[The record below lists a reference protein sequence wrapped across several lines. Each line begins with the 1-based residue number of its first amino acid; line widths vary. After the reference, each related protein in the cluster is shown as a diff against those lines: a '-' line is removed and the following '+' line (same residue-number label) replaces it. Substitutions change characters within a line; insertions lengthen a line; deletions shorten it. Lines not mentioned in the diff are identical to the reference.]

1 MKDWFISLLQR
12 VANATIPPDIHQ
24 NNQLQQRSLYFYYR
38 DKLLKGDKLPDW
50 RDTGFRVFSQ
60 SDEDGLLLYIFS
72 LIGFSNRLLL
82 DVASGS
88 PYGGNSTNLIVNW
101 GFNGLLVENN
111 NKLINR
117 TVSFYSRHPDAQLY
131 PPKTRRAWITV
142 ENINQII
149 AEEGVSGEIDLFS
162 LDVDGIDY
170 WLWKGLEVISPRV
183 VVVEYQDM
191 FFAEESVTV
200 PYKPDF
206 NRFAVHPDFFGASLA
221 AFAKL
226 ANIKGYRLVG
236 CNRYGYNAFFIRN
249 DLAQN
254 ILPEVS
260 VDSCLVHPKILEGCI
275 NKRSNAAHLLW
286 EVV

>member
-1 MKDWFISLLQR
+1 MLQR
-12 VANATIPPDIHQ
+12 VANATIPSSIHQ

-38 DKLLKGDKLPDW
+38 DVLLKGGELPNW

-72 LIGFSNRLLL
+72 LIGFNTRQLL
-82 DVASGS
+82 DIASGA
-88 PYGGNSTNLIVNW
+88 PIGGNSTNLIVNW
-101 GFNGLLVENN
+101 DFNGLLIENDS
-111 NKLINR
+111 KLINK
-117 TVSFYSRHPDAQLY
+117 TVSFYSRHPDTQLNT
-131 PPKTRRAWITV
+131 PKVRRSWITA
-142 ENINQII
+142 ENINQIV
-149 AEEGVSGEIDLFS
+149 ADEGMSGEIDLFS

-170 WLWKGLEVISPRV
+170 WLWKGLEVVSPRI

-191 FFAEESVTV
+191 FFAGESVTV

-206 NRFAVHPDFFGASLA
+206 SRFVVHPNFFGASLA
-221 AFAKL
+221 AFVKL

-236 CNRYGYNAFFIRN
+236 CNRYGYNAFFVRN

-260 VDSCLVHPKILEGCI
+260 VDSCLIHPKILKSRI

>member
-1 MKDWFISLLQR
+1 MLQK
-12 VANATIPPDIHQ
+12 VASATITSDIHQ

-38 DKLLKGDKLPDW
+38 DMLLKRGELPNW

-72 LIGFSNRLLL
+72 LIGFTNRLLL

-88 PYGGNSTNLIVNW
+88 PHGGNSTNLIVNW

-111 NKLINR
+111 NKLIDK
-117 TVSFYSRHPDAQLY
+117 TVSFYSRHPDTQLY
-131 PPKTRRAWITV
+131 PPKTKRAWITA
-142 ENINQII
+142 ENINQIV
-149 AEEGVSGEIDLFS
+149 AEEGMSDEIDLFS

-191 FFAEESVTV
+191 FFSEEAVTV

-221 AFAKL
+221 AFVKL
-226 ANIKGYRLVG
+226 ANVKSYRLVG
-236 CNRYGYNAFFIRN
+236 CNRYGYNAFFVRN

-254 ILPEVS
+254 LLPEVS
-260 VDSCLVHPKILEGCI
+260 IDSCLIHPKILESRI